1 MSRHPSPYLS
11 YALHSSTVS
20 YSDQQEQLTM
30 SQPKTPLRENS
41 FDNAPEH
48 KKLYETGLQIR
59 KQVVGEDYV
68 ERSLEN
74 GSSDFL
80 RPIQQFATVSTAHLT
95 PILHLPRSFHST
107 VHGSR

>member
-1 MSRHPSPYLS
+1 
-11 YALHSSTVS
+11 
-20 YSDQQEQLTM
+20 M
-30 SQPKTPLRENS
+30 SQPKTPLKENN
-41 FDNAPEH
+41 FDSASEH

-80 RPIQQFATVSTAHLT
+80 RPIQQFATVSTVHLT
-95 PILHLPRSFHST
+95 SPLLLSCSHHFT
-107 VHGSR
+107 VYGFGWLRLEVF